1 MTWYLKD
8 SSNVWHIVK
17 VHYFLGL
24 GIKYLAVLKFILELQ
39 NEKKNRFIIS
49 LYDRYLSFKYAAA
62 AAASLQSCPT
72 LCDTIDGSP

>member
-1 MTWYLKD
+1 MKWYLKD

-39 NEKKNRFIIS
+39 NEKKKKVYNIS
-49 LYDRYLSFKYAAA
+49 
-62 AAASLQSCPT
+62 
-72 LCDTIDGSP
+72 I